1 MSSLRYFAIVGIMV
15 AFLAAIGYV
24 GLRIYK
30 ILPFPTGWKI
40 AAIIIYSSAIVA
52 LFLSFTGRLDPLPM
66 NLATVLYI
74 LGNTW
79 LIFFVYTFM
88 AFALTDILR
97 LFHVLS
103 PSFLSE
109 SKTGSAVIFGLVA
122 IILLY
127 GRIHY
132 QHKYREEIV
141 IQSDKVSSPVTFVLA
156 SDLHLGYHNRRPE
169 LARWID
175 IINAENPD
183 AVLIAGDIIDRS
195 VRPLIEDK
203 DAEEFLRLNAP
214 VYACLGN
221 HEYYSGAEASE
232 KFFNDAGI
240 QLLKNTSEDV
250 HGITVIGRDDAYTP
264 CRTPLSDIMEKTDSS
279 TFRILLD
286 HQPNSLSEAENIG
299 VDFQFS
305 GHTHHGQIW
314 PASLVT
320 DLIFEDA
327 YGHLT
332 KGNTRYY
339 VTSGLG
345 LWGGRFRIGTRSEY
359 VLLKLVP

>member
-1 MSSLRYFAIVGIMV
+1 AGIKRIYMSYLRYFAIVGIMV

-40 AAIIIYSSAIVA
+40 AAVTTYLAAIVA

-132 QHKYREEIV
+132 QHKYR
-141 IQSDKVSSPVTFVLA
+141 TLLTGA
-156 SDLHLGYHNRRPE
+156 S
-169 LARWID
+169 
-175 IINAENPD
+175 
-183 AVLIAGDIIDRS
+183 
-195 VRPLIEDK
+195 
-203 DAEEFLRLNAP
+203 
-214 VYACLGN
+214 
-221 HEYYSGAEASE
+221 
-232 KFFNDAGI
+232 
-240 QLLKNTSEDV
+240 
-250 HGITVIGRDDAYTP
+250 
-264 CRTPLSDIMEKTDSS
+264 
-279 TFRILLD
+279 
-286 HQPNSLSEAENIG
+286 
-299 VDFQFS
+299 
-305 GHTHHGQIW
+305 
-314 PASLVT
+314 
-320 DLIFEDA
+320 
-327 YGHLT
+327 
-332 KGNTRYY
+332 
-339 VTSGLG
+339 G

-359 VLLKLVP
+359 VLLKIVP